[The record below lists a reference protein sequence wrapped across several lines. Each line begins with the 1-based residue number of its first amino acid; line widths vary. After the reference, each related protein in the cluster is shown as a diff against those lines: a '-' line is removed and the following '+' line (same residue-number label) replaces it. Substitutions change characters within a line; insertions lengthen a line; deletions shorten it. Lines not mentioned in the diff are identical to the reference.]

1 MTSIQEGIQAK
12 KVSEIRHLMN
22 TGDLTEAFARCEKF
36 VDKYPEAP
44 TGWYLMGLVAE
55 QQGRQQEAEVAWET
69 ALLLKAD
76 DALTHFKLG
85 MLLQS
90 QGTTERSLLHLEA
103 ARAFAPEESV
113 YTRTL
118 ARVHMMLGNNEDL
131 MLYARALLEQNAKDG
146 DAFFLL
152 GAGLHLSGKY
162 PDAELALRQSKEYD
176 PSHVSASFQL
186 GLVLL
191 EQGRL
196 SAAVGAFENT
206 LVVSQGQGIQASWIA
221 RVWALLGRA
230 YHAQGQVG
238 PAAEAWQSALKLW
251 PDGLACTGLSLQ
263 LPAVYLKP
271 EDIPTW
277 REHFVTGIET
287 LEAKSR
293 EISSPLGEHLLPPFA
308 ISLMGQTDLPLK
320 QRVGSFYQG
329 YLPPPQTPE
338 GSQKN
343 SLTLVWIGISPLW
356 ENALIS
362 LAKALNTRLPLTIL
376 TCEAELSQRLLKAG
390 LTVQPVPYLRENI
403 KQALLYSKPD
413 HLLYLDLRNPLAYSL
428 ALEKLAPVQSVL
440 CLQPESTGLNTV
452 DYYFSAAAL
461 EPAQAESAYSETLVK
476 LKSWPILP
484 TLPALPTWKSKRDL
498 RMTELGTIYLCP
510 VESHKIHPD
519 FDPVLQAILEKDR
532 KAFLYFLY
540 PEGDISHTY
549 LQQRLQE
556 RLGPRADKAKFVSW
570 ANPEELM
577 QYLHRADVVLDTPY
591 CGGRSMIGWAMAQ
604 GLPVV
609 SLEGPTQQG
618 RWGSSLNKALGHPE
632 FNAESVEKYPAIA
645 CANAS
650 AGPQRV
656 ILKASLTERY
666 SQLWNPTETAQEIV
680 TFLTQSQ
687 AETPEMAS
695 EETTDTDPNEEQG

>member
-22 TGDLTEAFARCEKF
+22 TGNLPEAFLRCQKF
-36 VDKYPEAP
+36 VDKFPELH

-55 QQGRQQEAEVAWET
+55 QQGNLEKAEVAWET
-69 ALLLKAD
+69 TLLVKPD

-90 QGTTERSLLHLEA
+90 QGPTDRSLKHLQA

-131 MLYARALLEQNAKDG
+131 ILYARALLEQNPKDG
-146 DAFFLL
+146 DAFFLM

-162 PDAELALRQSKEYD
+162 SDAELALKQASEYD
-176 PSHVSASFQL
+176 PSHVSAAFQL
-186 GLVLL
+186 GLVQL
-191 EQGRL
+191 ERQEL
-196 SAAVGAFENT
+196 AEAVGSFERT
-206 LVVSQGQGIQASWIA
+206 LQVSQGQGVQASWLA

-230 YHAQGQVG
+230 YQLQGQVG

-263 LPAVYLKP
+263 LPAVYQKA

-277 REHFVTGIET
+277 RKNFISGLET
-287 LEAKSR
+287 LEAKAR
-293 EISSPLGEHLLPPFA
+293 EISSPLGEQQLHPFDL
-308 ISLMGQTDLPLK
+308 SLMGQADLALK
-320 QRVGSFYQG
+320 QRVASFYQS
-329 YLPPPQTPE
+329 YLSDKTEPT

-343 SLTLVWIGISPLW
+343 SLTVLWLGISPLW
-356 ENALIS
+356 EPALMA
-362 LAKALNTRLPLTIL
+362 LVKALHPLLPVTVLTS
-376 TCEAELSQRLLKAG
+376 EANLAERLLKTG

-403 KQALLYSKPD
+403 KQALRYSKPD

-440 CLQPESTGLNTV
+440 CLQPESSGLNTL
-452 DYYFSAAAL
+452 DYFFSAAAL
-461 EPAQAESAYSETLVK
+461 EPAQAEAQYSETLVK
-476 LKSWPILP
+476 LKNWPILP
-484 TLPALPTWKSKRDL
+484 TLPTLPAWKSKRDL
-498 RMTELGTIYLCP
+498 RLTELGTIYLCP
-510 VESHKIHPD
+510 VESNKIHPD

-540 PEGDISHTY
+540 REGDVAHTY

-556 RLGPRADKAKFVSW
+556 RLGARADKAKFVSW
-570 ANPEELM
+570 ANTEELL

-591 CGGRSMIGWAMAQ
+591 SGGRSLIGWAM
-604 GLPVV
+604 GLGVPVI
-609 SLEGPTQQG
+609 SLEGPAQQS

-632 FNAESVEKYPAIA
+632 FTADSLEKYPGIA
-645 CANAS
+645 CTHAS

-666 SQLWNPTETAQEIV
+666 SQLWNPSQAAQEIV
-680 TFLTQSQ
+680 AFLTPQPTDQ
-687 AETPEMAS
+687 KAAAPTET
-695 EETTDTDPNEEQG
+695 DQDEEQG

>member
-1 MTSIQEGIQAK
+1 MTSIQEGIIAK

-22 TGDLTEAFARCEKF
+22 TGNLTEAFARCQKF
-36 VDKYPEAP
+36 ADKYPESHL
-44 TGWYLMGLVAE
+44 GWYLMGLVAE
-55 QQGRQQEAEVAWET
+55 QQGNQHEAEVAWET
-69 ALLLKAD
+69 TLLLKSD

-90 QGTTERSLLHLEA
+90 QGTTERSLMHLAA

-131 MLYARALLEQNAKDG
+131 MLYARALLEQNPKDG

-152 GAGLHLSGKY
+152 GSGLHLSGKY
-162 PDAELALRQSKEYD
+162 PDAELALRQASEYD
-176 PSHVSASFQL
+176 PIHVSASFQL

-191 EQGRL
+191 EQQRL
-196 SAAVGAFENT
+196 SEAVSAFENT
-206 LVVSQGQGIQASWIA
+206 LRVSQGQGVQASWLA

-230 YHAQGQVG
+230 FHAQGQVG

-263 LPAVYLKP
+263 LPAVYQKP
-271 EDIPTW
+271 EDISTW
-277 REHFVTGIET
+277 REHFVTGLET
-287 LEAKSR
+287 LEAKAR
-293 EISSPLGEHLLPPFA
+293 EISSPLSEYLLPPFDL
-308 ISLMGQTDLPLK
+308 SLSGQADLALK
-320 QRVGSFYQG
+320 QRVGHFYQS
-329 YLPPPQTPE
+329 YLSDPHTPT

-343 SLTLVWIGISPLW
+343 SLTLVWLGISPLW
-356 ENALIS
+356 EPALTS
-362 LAKALNTRLPLTIL
+362 LAKALNALLPLTIL
-376 TCEAELSQRLLKAG
+376 TSEAELAERLLKAG

-403 KQALLYSKPD
+403 KQALLHSQPD

-440 CLQPESTGLNTV
+440 CLQPESTGLNTL
-452 DYYFSAAAL
+452 DYFFSAAAL
-461 EPAQAESAYSETLVK
+461 EPAQAETQYSETLVK
-476 LKSWPILP
+476 LKAWPILP
-484 TLPALPTWKSKRDL
+484 TLPALPAWKSKRDL
-498 RMTELGTIYLCP
+498 RITELGTIYLCP

-519 FDPVLQAILEKDR
+519 FDPALQAILEKDR

-540 PEGDISHTY
+540 REGDVAHTY

-556 RLGPRADKAKFVSW
+556 RLGARADKAKFVSW
-570 ANPEELM
+570 ANTEELL

-591 CGGRSMIGWAMAQ
+591 CGGRSLIGWAMAL
-604 GLPVV
+604 GVPVI
-609 SLEGPTQQG
+609 SLEGKSQQG

-632 FNAESVEKYPAIA
+632 FNADSLEKYPGLA
-645 CANAS
+645 CTHAS

-666 SQLWNPTETAQEIV
+666 SQLWNPTQAAQEIV
-680 TFLTQSQ
+680 AVLSQ
-687 AETPEMAS
+687 NPADHNPAPPTETDQDEK
-695 EETTDTDPNEEQG
+695 QG